1 MKNISTFILFCFL
14 VAGCKTEDKTAL
26 LIGNWQGVSWKV
38 NGKESDRGAE
48 AVTFSF
54 SADKTYSTAYESE
67 FEKGTFR
74 LAGDKLYT
82 TGENKIE
89 KMVKLSTITSDTI
102 AMDMNRA
109 GIAEQIILVKK
120 K

>member
-1 MKNISTFILFCFL
+1 MKNITAFFLFCVL
-14 VAGCKTEDKTAL
+14 IGACKFEDKTPL

-54 SADKTYSTAYESE
+54 NTDKTYNTAYESE

-102 AMDMNRA
+102 VMDMNRA